1 MTTHVNPDPH
11 AEGFQWQPTNKVTA
25 IIDRLDDVFSAIRS
39 LQHAGFSE
47 KDLSVYLGKDGLA
60 KLDVHGKGHGVLG
73 RIIRAVESVTADQH
87 PDKDAE
93 AALKEGRAYITVST
107 DGSDEQK
114 ATAERVLKAHGAHGV
129 RYFGRL
135 IVERL

>member
-39 LQHAGFSE
+39 LQHSGFSE
-47 KDLSVYLGKDGLA
+47 QDLSVFVGREGLA
-60 KLDVHGKGHGVLG
+60 KLDVHGKGHGVFG
-73 RIIRAVESVTADQH
+73 RVIRAMESVTADQH
-87 PDKDAE
+87 PDKEAE
-93 AALKEGRAYITVST
+93 AALKEGHAYITVST

-114 ATAERVLKAHGAHGV
+114 ATGERVLKAHAAHGV

>member
-47 KDLSVYLGKDGLA
+47 KGLSVYLGEDGLA

-73 RIIRAVESVTADQH
+73 RIIRTVESVTADQH

-107 DGSDEQK
+107 DG
-114 ATAERVLKAHGAHGV
+114 ATSR
-129 RYFGRL
+129 RRRL
-135 IVERL
+135 NGW

>member
-11 AEGFQWQPTNKVTA
+11 ADGFEWQPTNRVTA
-25 IIDRLDDVFSAIRS
+25 IIDRLEDVVSAIRS
-39 LQHAGFSE
+39 LQHAGFSD
-47 KDLSVYLGKDGLA
+47 KGISVFVGREGLA
-60 KLDVHGKGHGVLG
+60 KLDVDGKGHGVLG
-73 RIIRAVESVTADQH
+73 RVIRAVESVTADQH

-93 AALKEGRAYITVST
+93 TALKEGRAYITVST

-114 ATAERVLKAHGAHGV
+114 ATAEHVLKAHGARCV

-135 IVERL
+135 IVEKL